1 MSMFEIFAIIQD
13 WYAGN
18 HELASACL
26 SANTYMTFHEAHA
39 YLDEYGEEGMTV
51 LFTRIVEADD
61 SEEYQAILDNLLEMQ
76 DYLTDVIKDVQELID
91 VRLVLEKANG

>member
-26 SANTYMTFHEAHA
+26 SANTHMTFHEAHA

-51 LFTRIVEADD
+51 LFTRIVENTVE
-61 SEEYQAILDNLLEMQ
+61 SYQDILDNMMELR
-76 DYLTDVIKDVQELID
+76 DYLSEVIKDLQELID
-91 VRLVLEKANG
+91 ETALLEAANG